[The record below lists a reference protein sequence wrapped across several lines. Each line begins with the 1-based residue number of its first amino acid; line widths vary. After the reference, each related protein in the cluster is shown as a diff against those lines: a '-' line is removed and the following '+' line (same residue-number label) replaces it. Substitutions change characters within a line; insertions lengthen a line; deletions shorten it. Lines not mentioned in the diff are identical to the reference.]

1 MIKASTNL
9 LYLECVMANVKRILV
24 IDDHF
29 EMLEFLRS
37 MLELSDQDYEV
48 LAVPSA
54 EEGFFEVKVTHF
66 DLIITDVRLPG
77 MSGFDLVRR
86 VRRLGHKT
94 PIIMITAY
102 SSAQGKKE
110 ADELGVYRL
119 FMKPLDTDS
128 VLTAVR
134 TALYGDSVK
143 SLKGEV
149 SGIARPVEKTAVSSS
164 VQKRLQ
170 TLRTDTGAM
179 QLILAT
185 VEGDVVFTVGN
196 GNSSGQPLDLPALAA
211 IIARNIK
218 DSYLLANTL
227 GSVEPFTLQY
237 HAGERIELYCANI
250 GKDYFLT
257 MFFDASS
264 RRGRIGT
271 IWVFTQRA
279 IKDLLTLL
287 NLGDEATLNPV
298 VEDSG
303 DMVED
308 FLQNRFDSLMET
320 AVSSSSTA
328 STSETELPVVPV
340 DTMPILDVEES
351 TAPRLELEPM
361 DVDDA
366 ELLALL
372 GGGADK
378 KSDAV
383 DLDAFWD
390 DVSSEEEASLSRGL
404 TLEEAKRQGLIS
416 TDLEADES

>member
-1 MIKASTNL
+1 
-9 LYLECVMANVKRILV
+9 MANVKRILV

-37 MLELSDQDYEV
+37 MLELSGQDYEV

-66 DLIITDVRLPG
+66 DLIISDVRLPG

-86 VRRLGHKT
+86 VRGLGHDT

-128 VLTAVR
+128 VLTAVHN
-134 TALYGDSVK
+134 ALYDKPIEV
-143 SLKGEV
+143 LKGEV
-149 SGIARPVEKTAVSSS
+149 VDPERIVEKTAVSGS

-185 VEGDVVFTVGN
+185 VEGNVLFTAGSGN
-196 GNSSGQPLDLPALAA
+196 LSGQQLDLPALAA

-227 GSVEPFTLQY
+227 GSMEPFTLQY

-250 GKDYFLT
+250 GNDYFLT

-287 NLGDEATLNPV
+287 NLGDEATVKPV
-298 VEDSG
+298 VEDSD

-320 AVSSSSTA
+320 AVSPLPTPPPPISEVILPTA
-328 STSETELPVVPV
+328 PILTSE
-340 DTMPILDVEES
+340 EEPA
-351 TAPRLELEPM
+351 APRLELEPM
-361 DVDDA
+361 DVDDD

-372 GGGADK
+372 GGGAGK
-378 KSDAV
+378 EIKTA

-390 DVSSEEEASLSRGL
+390 DASSEEEELLSRGL

-416 TDLEADES
+416 TDLGPDEA